1 MPEHTSGQQ
10 VSAVWGKA
18 RSAQPVMCN
27 KCLGK
32 KEEENEA
39 FSISEL
45 NCGRKGGR
53 GKIKKAKIV
62 LFFLWKP

>member
-1 MPEHTSGQQ
+1 
-10 VSAVWGKA
+10 
-18 RSAQPVMCN
+18 MCN